1 MRPRTQKQPQVKKEL
16 CRALD
21 DVDVDVLMVV
31 ELDGIQHFSSLGFP
45 NLLFLGLPFFF
56 VRMVTL
62 SVAVGT
68 YHGLYHEHH
77 VSHRDRHVC
86 EQTLDY
92 FMGGYL
98 ALLFAT
104 NIMELSIAW
113 MSGKGSIMDTE
124 PRDLIPHLLY
134 IRLALNIIEVL
145 WLSIGVKWIFIDANT
160 CKLTSELYIARA
172 IVVFNW
178 LFLFTILVIVYCAF
192 DSAGRTW
199 VRFKDARLMGDCIDA
214 SEGYSRHI
222 THNYQKQWEGC
233 FKKCCCCSGVGQGD
247 ENVFTTI
254 GR

>member
-1 MRPRTQKQPQVKKEL
+1 
-16 CRALD
+16 
-21 DVDVDVLMVV
+21 MVV
-31 ELDGIQHFSSLGFP
+31 ESDGIQHFSSLGFP
-45 NLLFLGLPFFF
+45 NLLFFGLPFFF

-222 THNYQKQWEGC
+222 TYNYQKQWEGC